1 MQANQLGRLREV
13 LLDSRQFLDL
23 ATHFID
29 KAVSECGP
37 DEQFKKFY
45 KLSVQAVTEENAE
58 EVKALAGSPI
68 ERIFLNSLVLSFIKS
83 DGLGLLVHPT
93 FRDTPAEIA
102 EFREELRHF
111 KDFVQWFSENQPSD
125 TMENFL
131 DEELRRGAMTQDE
144 RYRLARLI
152 FRYRFIPLDR
162 SYHMTLQPRFPDVKV
177 GGKTIRPDIY
187 FWIPSRPEINI
198 VVDATVSPTIPTR
211 RLTRAIGSVIER
223 SNPPATTSYDF
234 PDQRLWP
241 IQ

>member
-125 TMENFL
+125 TME
-131 DEELRRGAMTQDE
+131 
-144 RYRLARLI
+144 I
-152 FRYRFIPLDR
+152 F
-162 SYHMTLQPRFPDVKV
+162 
-177 GGKTIRPDIY
+177 
-187 FWIPSRPEINI
+187 
-198 VVDATVSPTIPTR
+198 
-211 RLTRAIGSVIER
+211 
-223 SNPPATTSYDF
+223 
-234 PDQRLWP
+234 
-241 IQ
+241 